1 MPNVTEE
8 AVMNSLSQVIDP
20 EINIDIVSLGL
31 IYNVDVKEND
41 EVHVIMTLTTPGC
54 PMAGM
59 LAQNAE
65 QAVMSMDGVKDVLIE
80 VSFEPPWAPS
90 MMSEEAKK
98 KLGIS

>member
-1 MPNVTEE
+1 
-8 AVMNSLSQVIDP
+8 
-20 EINIDIVSLGL
+20 
-31 IYNVDVKEND
+31 
-41 EVHVIMTLTTPGC
+41 
-54 PMAGM
+54 MAGM